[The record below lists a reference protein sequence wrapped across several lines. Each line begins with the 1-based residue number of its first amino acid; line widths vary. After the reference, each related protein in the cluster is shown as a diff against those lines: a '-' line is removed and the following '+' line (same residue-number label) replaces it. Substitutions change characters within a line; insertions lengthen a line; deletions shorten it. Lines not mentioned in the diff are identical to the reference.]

1 MMTSLSALAWNGFRE
16 ARRNR
21 VTVLVGAFALLLL
34 LSTTLVTEITVSTFD
49 RVITDFG
56 LGVMSILMVFLA
68 IYLSAGGLSR
78 DIERRTIFLL
88 MSKPISRSTFVLGRL
103 VGNMLTLGILV
114 LAMSLLFWLQLV
126 LHGSPATATHFAAIW
141 GLYLEL
147 LVLTT
152 LGLLLSS
159 FATPLVSALVSAG
172 LYFVGHLSGDLYRL
186 GQASESPFVSVVAKA
201 TYYVTPNLER
211 FNFRPEA
218 AYAVSVPAS
227 EIAVATG
234 IALGWATLFIVL
246 TTLIFERRDFN

>member
-1 MMTSLSALAWNGFRE
+1 MMTSLSALALNGFRE

-21 VTVLVGAFALLLL
+21 VTVLVGAFALLLI
-34 LSTTLVTEITVSTFD
+34 LSTRLVTEITVTTFD

-88 MSKPISRSTFVLGRL
+88 MSKPISRTTFVLGRL
-103 VGNMLTLGILV
+103 AGNMVTLAILV
-114 LAMSLLFWLQLV
+114 AAMTGLFVLQLV
-126 LHGSPATATHFAAIW
+126 LHRSPIIAAHFIAIW

-147 LVLTT
+147 LVLST

-186 GQASESPFVSVVAKA
+186 GNITESPVLSVVAKA
-201 TYYVTPNLER
+201 TYYLAPNLER
-211 FNFRPEA
+211 FNFRPQA
-218 AYAVSVPAS
+218 AYAQTIPLS
-227 EIAVATG
+227 EVAMSTG
-234 IALGWATLFIVL
+234 IALGWATLFLVVTSI
-246 TTLIFERRDFN
+246 IFERRDFK

>member
-1 MMTSLSALAWNGFRE
+1 MMTSLSALALNGFRE

-21 VTVLVGAFALLLL
+21 VTVLVGAFALLLI
-34 LSTTLVTEITVSTFD
+34 LSTRLVTEITVTTFD

-88 MSKPISRSTFVLGRL
+88 MSKPISRTTYVLGRL
-103 VGNMLTLGILV
+103 AGNMVTLAILV
-114 LAMSLLFWLQLV
+114 AAMSGFFILQLI
-126 LHGSPATATHFAAIW
+126 LHRSPILPAHFIAIW

-147 LVLTT
+147 LVLST

-186 GQASESPFVSVVAKA
+186 GNITESPVLSVLAKT
-201 TYYVTPNLER
+201 TYYLAPNLER
-211 FNFRPEA
+211 FNFRPQA
-218 AYAVSVPAS
+218 AYAQTIPLS
-227 EIAVATG
+227 EVAMATG
-234 IALGWATLFIVL
+234 LALGWATLFLVATSI
-246 TTLIFERRDFN
+246 IFERRDFK